1 MRRAAVL
8 LVMLLAAMLA
18 ACGREAP
25 KFQLTDLTGA
35 DFGRELRLTDHTGK
49 PRTLADFKGKVVVIF
64 FGFTHCPDVCPTAL
78 AELANAAKELGKD
91 AGRMQVLFVTV
102 DPERDTPAVL
112 ASYVPAFDPG
122 FLGLTGDADA
132 IARTAKEFKVFAC
145 CCRRPDGARA
155 RSLSH
160 LSATNS
166 YCKTASR
173 KHGEQTRK
181 MTPALDEHA
190 ISELNRVA
198 LPRLRFD
205 NAAVLFLAACRN
217 PKSDRLL
224 GSWCLIAPFGL
235 WCIRAP
241 RIVAQATGLQPCGF
255 LQARAPA
262 LPMCAQF
269 RGRVITMA
277 PLSLNQDDR
286 RGA

>member
-132 IARTAKEFKVFAC
+132 IARTAKEFKVFYQKQ
-145 CCRRPDGARA
+145 PLPGGGYSVD
-155 RSLSH
+155 H
-160 LSATNS
+160 
-166 YCKTASR
+166 TA
-173 KHGEQTRK
+173 GTYIYDT
-181 MTPALDEHA
+181 MG
-190 ISELNRVA
+190 
-198 LPRLRFD
+198 RLR
-205 NAAVLFLAACRN
+205 LFAGYGQGASKLLH
-217 PKSDRLL
+217 DIRLL
-224 GSWCLIAPFGL
+224 
-235 WCIRAP
+235 
-241 RIVAQATGLQPCGF
+241 
-255 LQARAPA
+255 LQA
-262 LPMCAQF
+262 F
-269 RGRVITMA
+269 
-277 PLSLNQDDR
+277 
-286 RGA
+286 